1 MINILREENKR
12 LNTRFKEKV
21 KSGSGG
27 ISEF

>member
-12 LNTRFKEKV
+12 LDTRLKERV

-27 ISEF
+27 LSEF